1 MAKEKF
7 NKFKSTDAPMHLA
20 SFKIVFS
27 MALFAVLYAISN
39 PTSAQIVLKKKDIE
53 TIQDSAEASQSQIWE
68 DMARIL
74 FGWWLEDMIKTK
86 IEKQNSDNP
95 DNTNNWEESLF
106 KDPDVKKMDVAS
118 DSILSKNKMQEI
130 IYAMIDS
137 TATEDFSRFYRAFHD
152 YQKAWE
158 NLVWHK
164 NGKWDMWSGWNLLP
178 FPVQIDID
186 YLKNNNLPY
195 SKEDLKK
202 LESDFEK
209 YYNDAFTKWQSE
221 ALTDRQSENPQDYE
235 SSDLNALEKQRQL
248 FVKNVYEK
256 YVKVMI
262 DKVFKQYY
270 SNGKDAS
277 KKQEKS
283 WFKKVF

>member
-7 NKFKSTDAPMHLA
+7 NKLKSHTPMHLA
-20 SFKIVFS
+20 SFKIMFS
-27 MALFAVLYAISN
+27 MALLAVLYSISD
-39 PTSAQIVLKKKDIE
+39 PVSAQVVLKKKDIE
-53 TIQDSAEASQSQIWE
+53 NIQNSAEESQSQIWE
-68 DMARIL
+68 NMAEML
-74 FGWWLEDMIKTK
+74 FGWWLEDRIKTK

-106 KDPDVKKMDVAS
+106 KDPDVEKMDVAS
-118 DSILSKNKMQEI
+118 DSILSKNQMQEI

-137 TATEDFSRFYRAFHD
+137 TATNDFSRFYRAFHD

-164 NGKWDMWSGWNLLP
+164 NGKWDMWPGWNLLP
-178 FPVQIDID
+178 FPVQINID

-221 ALTDRQSENPQDYE
+221 ALADRQNEKPEDYE
-235 SSDLNALEKQRQL
+235 SADLNALEKQRQW

-256 YVKVMI
+256 YVKPMI

-270 SNGKDAS
+270 NNGKDAN

-283 WFKKVF
+283 WFKKLF